1 MTKKTDTDF
10 IQKPVGAIV
19 LRFVSR
25 AQALIA
31 ELLRL
36 SDHVPP
42 VFHPSP
48 DSRFAAVIFD
58 LRYLKSPELIEERLE
73 ASPDLLALDE
83 EFRETYQQFLE
94 RTFFLFDGIV
104 KYHNDVIHYLEDLQ
118 EGVYI
123 ESTIESVLV
132 DEEGRQLLVEAVT
145 LHGVILM
152 LLEHRF
158 SGTLREQLVIGY
170 YRSRG
175 SSDIP
180 NFDAVCTL
188 CRSSPPPPTSAIAS
202 VTQLLQGAPPPV
214 PSSMLMLSR
223 PEELLANFT
232 FPKHVIQTMIG
243 QLLND
248 DLYHQVRHYPNPE
261 HRSTALSAQASCLYI
276 LLLYAPHML
285 QNDHLAMRGIVDK
298 FFRECWVIS
307 VFMGFTVDLS
317 QSWDR
322 FKAAKNALSAFLTPA
337 AASEL
342 AVRHVSKVNH
352 LLSELGAL
360 LSEGVLTQ
368 DYVLSNMPSLLSCL
382 RKCNVTL
389 RWLLLHRKTASKKL
403 RDAVVGNAAAQSSD
417 DDALL
422 SLLLDTAKLE
432 FEVKRIY
439 GDLLEGKQ
447 ARWEHCRTHAVDC
460 IEELAEF
467 FSGSKSLSK
476 KVADENLQR
485 WFQQMAV
492 EVNSLDYSETISAGR
507 KIQQIIAALEEVEQ
521 FHQIEASLQ
530 TKQHLFE
537 TRAQLHEMVRTLNLQ
552 ETTLATVSVVSDA
565 AYAWGLVNGFT
576 ERIHARIRGEPFTVL
591 KLQCL
596 FLKLRSILDIPL
608 LRISQC
614 NSSDLLSVTE
624 YYSSQLVI
632 YVRAVLEIIP
642 VSLFA
647 ILNDVIAAQT
657 KRLRDLPGR
666 LEKEHLR
673 DYAQLDERFTLA
685 KATHQVAVFTQGL
698 LAMKLTFMGAIEL
711 DPRQLLEDGIRKQLV
726 QQLAFAL
733 HSILVFPTGTSEELE
748 EKLHELISTLL
759 SQRRSMEYFQVSCPS
774 LFLWVED
781 MFYVNVFI
789 RRIISRA
796 QSLIS
801 SGVQDYVHV
810 HGLQLWQQEFTRIID
825 FSVEQECNV
834 FLKRKI
840 KGWESAIQNT
850 AVPIPSFEGAEKGVA
865 RTPNFMG
872 QLVKKLLS
880 LTHPARSMYLAPM
893 SGWFDADG
901 HELVGLHTFSLLQ
914 SSLGPAGMAGIDR
927 ILSFNAASSLQS
939 ALKVLSQQMDE
950 GFVAKLRQLENS
962 LSPPSAIPDAG
973 VAVYNEMVAKVGNN
987 QVWASWMEKLAQI
1000 GQFQMLRNL
1009 IASHLRAASKVDA
1022 GLVSLGLEA
1031 LNTAVLAD
1039 ISNTS
1044 KITDSPV
1051 YQGSLHGEGM
1061 SKLLTELRKQL
1072 QMCGLY
1078 SANCAIFIT
1087 SPPPEFLSLL
1097 LFLVTMSRLPRYIV
1111 DRHLGTL
1118 TSKTKKSALDCCPLV
1133 VGFGTLLQQFHPSHM
1148 TLYVQYI
1155 GQYIQT
1161 HIEHSSLTTSS
1172 DKKTVELPA
1181 EVPTAAA
1188 WLLSLFKYVSIPQNL
1203 LDLCLPAPILDGIET

>member
-1 MTKKTDTDF
+1 MIQEMIEDELRRVGFLFDF
-10 IQKPVGAIV
+10 
-19 LRFVSR
+19 
-25 AQALIA
+25 
-31 ELLRL
+31 
-36 SDHVPP
+36 
-42 VFHPSP
+42 
-48 DSRFAAVIFD
+48 
-58 LRYLKSPELIEERLE
+58 RYLKSPELIEERIE

-83 EFRETYQQFLE
+83 EFREMYQQFLE
-94 RTFFLFDGIV
+94 RTFYLFDGIV
-104 KYHNDVIHYLEDLQ
+104 KYHSDVMHYLEDLQ

-175 SSDIP
+175 PTDIP

-188 CRSSPPPPTSAIAS
+188 CRSSPPTQTSAIAS
-202 VTQLLQGAPPPV
+202 VASIAQLLQGAPPPV
-214 PSSMLMLSR
+214 PCSMLMLSR
-223 PEELLANFT
+223 PEELLSNFT

-248 DLYHQVRHYPNPE
+248 DLYRQVRHYPNPE

-276 LLLYAPHML
+276 LLFYAPHML
-285 QNDHLAMRGIVDK
+285 QNDHLAIRGIVDK

-307 VFMGFTVDLS
+307 IFMGFTVDLS

-322 FKAAKNALSAFLTPA
+322 FKAAKSALSPFLTPS

-342 AVRHVSKVNH
+342 AQRHWSKVNI
-352 LLSELGAL
+352 LLSELGAF

-368 DYVLSNMPSLLSCL
+368 DYVLSNMASLLSCL
-382 RKCNVTL
+382 RNCNVTL
-389 RWLLLHRKTASKKL
+389 RWLLLHRTTASKKL
-403 RDAVVGNAAAQSSD
+403 RDAVVGNSATQSSND
-417 DDALL
+417 DTLL

-447 ARWEHCRTHAVDC
+447 TRWEQCRTHAVDC
-460 IEELAEF
+460 IQELSEF

-492 EVNSLDYSETISAGR
+492 EVNSLDYLEAISAGR

-537 TRAQLHEMVRTLNLQ
+537 TRAQLHEMVRTLNVQ

-565 AYAWGLVNGFT
+565 AYAWGLINTFT

-614 NSSDLLSVTE
+614 NSLDLLSVTE
-624 YYSSQLVI
+624 YYSSELVV

-642 VSLFA
+642 VSMFA

-657 KRLRDLPGR
+657 RRLRDLPGR

-673 DYAQLDERFTLA
+673 DYAQLEERFTLA

-711 DPRQLLEDGIRKQLV
+711 DPRQLLEDGIRKQLM

-733 HSILVFPTGTSEELE
+733 HSILVFTTGTSEELE
-748 EKLHELISTLL
+748 EKLEELISRLL
-759 SQRRSMEYFQVSCPS
+759 SQRRSMEYF
-774 LFLWVED
+774 
-781 MFYVNVFI
+781 
-789 RRIISRA
+789 
-796 QSLIS
+796 
-801 SGVQDYVHV
+801 QDYVHV
-810 HGLQLWQQEFTRIID
+810 HGLQLWQQEFTRVID
-825 FSVEQECNV
+825 FNVEQECNI
-834 FLKRKI
+834 FLKRKV
-840 KGWESAIQNT
+840 KGWDSASQKT
-850 AVPIPSFEGAEKGVA
+850 AVPIPSFEGSDKGVS
-865 RTPNFMG
+865 RSPNFMG
-872 QLVKKLLS
+872 QLVKKLIS

-901 HELVGLHTFSLLQ
+901 RELVGLHTFSLLQ

-927 ILSFNAASSLQS
+927 LLSFNAASSLQS
-939 ALKVLSQQMDE
+939 ALKLLSEQVDE
-950 GFVAKLRQLENS
+950 AFATKLRHLESS

-973 VAVYNEMVAKVGNN
+973 VSVYNELVAKVGNN
-987 QVWASWMEKLAQI
+987 QVWASWAETIAQI

-1022 GLVSLGLEA
+1022 GLVSLGLEG
-1031 LNTAVLAD
+1031 LNAAVLAD
-1039 ISNTS
+1039 ITNISESTENLQQQS
-1044 KITDSPV
+1044 F
-1051 YQGSLHGEGM
+1051 LHGEGM
-1061 SKLLTELRKQL
+1061 NKLLTDLSKQL

-1078 SANCAIFIT
+1078 SANCAIYIT
-1087 SPPPEFLSLL
+1087 STPPEFLSLL
-1097 LFLVTMSRLPRYIV
+1097 LFLVTLSRLPRYV
-1111 DRHLGTL
+1111 LDRHLGTL
-1118 TSKTKKSALDCCPLV
+1118 TSKAKKSALDCFPLV

-1148 TLYVQYI
+1148 TLYVQYL

-1161 HIEHSSLTTSS
+1161 YVEHSSLTTSS
-1172 DKKTVELPA
+1172 EKKTVELPA

-1188 WLLSLFKYVSIPQNL
+1188 WLLSLFKYVNLPQNL